1 MNNFIFCNPTELIFG
16 KGTIESIGKHV
27 PSGSTVM
34 MTYGGGS
41 IKKNGVYDRVTKALG
56 GCRLVEFGGIEP
68 NPCYET
74 LMKAVALAKSE
85 GVDFLLA
92 VGGGSVIDG
101 TKFISCALGYDGAD
115 PWDFVLD
122 GSRLKDVSPMPFATV
137 LTLPATG
144 SEMNNGAV
152 ITRQSSC
159 EKLAFKHR
167 RSFPRFSV
175 LDPEV
180 CYSLPAR
187 QVANGV
193 ADTFAHVLEQYLT
206 YPCDAMVQD
215 RFAEGVL
222 STLVEIGA
230 KVVADHSDYDLV
242 ANYMFSATMG
252 LNGIIAMGVP
262 EDWATHMIGHELT
275 AFCGLDHGVTLAIV
289 FPALMSVMRADKHD
303 KLLQYGRRVWG
314 IDSGSPDVRIDK
326 AIDLTRR
333 FFESLGIKTRLS
345 DYGIGDDVIK
355 RIVDRMRERGWRLGE
370 RAAIDADTV
379 RRILEAAR

>member
-1 MNNFIFCNPTELIFG
+1 MNNFVFCNPTQLIFG
-16 KGTIESIGKHV
+16 KGTIESIGKYI

-41 IKKNGVYDRVTKALG
+41 IKKNGVYDRVTKALAG
-56 GCRLVEFGGIEP
+56 YRLVEFGGIEP

-74 LMKAVALAKSE
+74 LVKAVALAKSE

-101 TKFISCALGYDGAD
+101 TKFIACALGYDGAD
-115 PWDFVLD
+115 PWDFILD
-122 GSRLKDVSPMPFATV
+122 SSLLKGVTPMPFATV

-152 ITRQSSC
+152 ITRQSSR
-159 EKLAFKHR
+159 EKLAFKHK
-167 RSFPRFSV
+167 RSFPCFSV

-206 YPCDAMVQD
+206 YPCGAMVQD

-230 KVVADHSDYDLV
+230 KVVDDHTDYDLV

-275 AFCGLDHGVTLAIV
+275 AFCGLDHGITLAIV

-303 KLLQYGRRVWG
+303 KLLQYGQRVWG
-314 IDSGSPDVRIDK
+314 IDCGSPDVRIDK

-355 RIVDRMRERGWRLGE
+355 RIADRMSERGWRLGE
-370 RAAIDADTV
+370 HANIDGDTV
-379 RRILEAAR
+379 RRILEAAK